1 MASSSNRDSSSS
13 PSENVERSSDD
24 QVTIER
30 RTPRKLRSPRKVD
43 EWQLVGSRR
52 TRSNR
57 SPPNSPAEAP
67 RSPDLSSHVH
77 FPALQMS
84 SSSSSSGD
92 RDPFKQDV
100 AKALR

>member
-1 MASSSNRDSSSS
+1 MASSTSNRDSSSS
-13 PSENVERSSDD
+13 PSENVERSDD

-30 RTPRKLRSPRKVD
+30 RTPRKLRSPRKDD
-43 EWQLVGSRR
+43 EWQQVGSRR

-57 SPPNSPAEAP
+57 SSPNSPAVAP
-67 RSPDLSSHVH
+67 RSPDLSSHID

-84 SSSSSSGD
+84 SNSSSSGD

-100 AKALR
+100 TKALR